1 VHGASIAPCTIM
13 LLRIDQL
20 ASHVAAHAG
29 VSPPVADYALR
40 AVVRGLGGYLSPAFR
55 QLIAEELPSPLANM
69 LEVAAG
75 SERTSFEER
84 VQLAGLS
91 PSQRRE
97 LIASVCKVLAEEL
110 SDEAIRALTA
120 SLPANVARLFV
131 PSAPAID
138 HPQPI
143 NRQANSV
150 AEPNPHADI
159 KLSSGRRRGISDEP
173 N

>member
-1 VHGASIAPCTIM
+1 M

-40 AVVRGLGGYLSPAFR
+40 AVVRGLGGYLSPPFR
-55 QLIAEELPSPLANM
+55 QLIAEELPAPLAKM
-69 LEVAAG
+69 LEAAAG
-75 SERTSFEER
+75 ERASFEDR

-91 PSQRRE
+91 ASQRRE

-120 SLPANVARLFV
+120 SLPAAVAKLFV
-131 PSAPAID
+131 PSAPALD
-138 HPQPI
+138 HPHTI
-143 NRQANSV
+143 HRQANSV
-150 AEPNPHADI
+150 AEPNPHADF
-159 KLSSGRRRGISDEP
+159 KLSSGRRRGIIDEP